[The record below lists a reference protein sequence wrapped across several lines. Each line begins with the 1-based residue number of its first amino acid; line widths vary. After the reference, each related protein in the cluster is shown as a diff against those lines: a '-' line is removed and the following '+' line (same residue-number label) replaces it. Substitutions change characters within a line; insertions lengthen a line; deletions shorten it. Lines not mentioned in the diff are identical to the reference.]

1 MSLSF
6 SNTFLSSLRYAQV
19 QNSRRV
25 SPSATLPEHPN
36 ADSSA
41 TREGAGDVTQGV
53 AARREAPQQ
62 VLLIGKNLDK
72 AEMIKDLQ
80 ACMFDVF

>member
-1 MSLSF
+1 
-6 SNTFLSSLRYAQV
+6 
-19 QNSRRV
+19 
-25 SPSATLPEHPN
+25 LPEHPN

-41 TREGAGDVTQGV
+41 TREGAGTSHKAWQLG
-53 AARREAPQQ
+53 EKLPKKFCF
-62 VLLIGKNLDK
+62 IGKNLDK